1 MRGNG
6 MTDGGTALPRGRRGI
21 RLTGAALAALAL
33 TATLAG
39 CGRTIEGTALPAGG
53 TTDDG
58 GGRINTNFDKLLR
71 ECEVVSL
78 EDIGKTVG
86 EGTYVNPS
94 FNGAVCMWDLDGGSS
109 GSGMVTL
116 SWYELGS
123 LANEKKNNDR
133 LGYVTNDI
141 TVQGRRSL
149 ETRRPNDPDSC
160 GVFAPAADAGIVGWW
175 VNYRAGG
182 SHPDPCEAAR
192 KLVELT
198 LNLAR

>member
-1 MRGNG
+1 M
-6 MTDGGTALPRGRRGI
+6 RRGS
-21 RLTGAALAALAL
+21 RAAGALLAALAL
-33 TATLAG
+33 TAALSG
-39 CGRTIEGTALPAGG
+39 CGKTIEGTALPAGG
-53 TTDDG
+53 TTGDG
-58 GGRINTNFDKLLR
+58 GGRLNTNFDKLLR
-71 ECEVVSL
+71 ECDVVSL
-78 EDIGKTVG
+78 ADIGKVVA
-86 EGTYVNPS
+86 EGSYVNSS
-94 FNGAVCMWDLDGGSS
+94 FNGAVCMWDLEGGAV

-133 LGYVTNDI
+133 LGYLTDDI

-160 GVFAPAADAGIVGWW
+160 GVHAPAADAGIVGWW

-182 SHPDPCEAAR
+182 AHPDPCEAAR

>member
-1 MRGNG
+1 M
-6 MTDGGTALPRGRRGI
+6 RRGTKI
-21 RLTGAALAALAL
+21 TGALLAALAL
-33 TATLAG
+33 ATTAAG
-39 CGRTIEGTALPAGG
+39 CGKTVDGTALPAGG
-53 TTDDG
+53 TTGDG
-58 GGRINTNFDKLLR
+58 GGHINTKFDKLLR

-78 EDIGKTVG
+78 EDIEKTVG
-86 EGTYVNPS
+86 QGIYVTPS
-94 FNGAVCMWDLDGGSS
+94 FNGAVCMWDLDGGAS

-141 TVQGRRSL
+141 TVQGRRSI

-160 GVFAPAADAGIVGWW
+160 GVHAPAADAGIVGWW

-182 SHPDPCEAAR
+182 AHTDPCEAAR

>member
-1 MRGNG
+1 MRGRD
-6 MTDGGTALPRGRRGI
+6 MRRK
-21 RLTGAALAALAL
+21 GAVVLAVLGL
-33 TATLAG
+33 TATLGA
-39 CGRTIEGTALPAGG
+39 CGKTVPGTALPAGSG
-53 TTDDG
+53 TG
-58 GGRINTNFDKLLR
+58 GSSKINTNFDKLLR

-78 EDIGKTVG
+78 DEIGKAVG

-94 FNGAVCMWDLDGGSS
+94 FNGAVCMWDLDGGSI

-116 SWYELGS
+116 SWYEEGS
-123 LANEKKNNDR
+123 LSNEKQNNDR

-149 ETRRPNDPDSC
+149 ETRRPNDADSC
-160 GVFAPAADAGIVGWW
+160 GVSAPAADTGIVGWW
-175 VNYRAGG
+175 INYRAGS
-182 SHPDPCEAAR
+182 SHPDPCEGAR

>member
-1 MRGNG
+1 MRMRGRSKAAVILAVLAV
-6 MTDGGTALPRGRRGI
+6 TASVG
-21 RLTGAALAALAL
+21 
-33 TATLAG
+33 G
-39 CGRTIEGTALPAGG
+39 CGETVPGTALPAGG
-53 TTDDG
+53 TTG
-58 GGRINTNFDKLLR
+58 GSGKINTNFDKLLR
-71 ECEVVSL
+71 ECDVVSL
-78 EDIGKTVG
+78 EDIGKVVG
-86 EGTYVNPS
+86 EGTYPTPS
-94 FNGAVCMWDLDGGSS
+94 FNGAVCMWDLDGGST

-123 LANEKKNNDR
+123 LSNEKQNNDR

-160 GVFAPAADAGIVGWW
+160 GVSAPAADTGIVGWW
-175 VNYRAGG
+175 INYRAG
-182 SHPDPCEAAR
+182 SQHSDPCEGAR

>member
-1 MRGNG
+1 MR
-6 MTDGGTALPRGRRGI
+6 TPSPRRRT
-21 RLTGAALAALAL
+21 RAAAALLAAVAV
-33 TATLAG
+33 TAAIGG
-39 CGRTIEGTALPAGG
+39 CGKTIPGTALPAGG

-58 GGRINTNFDKLLR
+58 GGRLNTNFDKLLR
-71 ECEVVSL
+71 ECDVVTL
-78 EDIGKTVG
+78 EDIGKAVG
-86 EGTYVNPS
+86 EGTYVEPS
-94 FNGAVCMWDLDGGSS
+94 FNGAVCMWDLDGGAS

-123 LANEKKNNDR
+123 LKNEKANNDR

-141 TVQGRRSL
+141 SVQGRRSL
-149 ETRRPNDPDSC
+149 ETRRPGDADSC
-160 GVFAPAADAGIVGWW
+160 GVSAPAADTGIVGWW
-175 VNYRAGG
+175 VNFRPGS